1 MKSARKL
8 VMAGEL
14 ELDIVRLI
22 KKLKVAERSLRKKEL
37 WKDFKPKVFE
47 TQTVPI
53 ENIPA
58 AEKKRERE
66 EEEDR

>member
-1 MKSARKL
+1 
-8 VMAGEL
+8 
-14 ELDIVRLI
+14 VRLI

-47 TQTVPI
+47 MQTVPI